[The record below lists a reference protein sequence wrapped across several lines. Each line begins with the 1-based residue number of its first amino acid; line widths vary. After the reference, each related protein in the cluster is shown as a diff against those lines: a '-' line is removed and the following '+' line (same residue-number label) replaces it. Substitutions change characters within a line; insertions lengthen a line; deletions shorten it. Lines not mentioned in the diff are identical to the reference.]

1 MGAFGSGA
9 AREERGR
16 IVADR
21 PVYRPEAT
29 VSPET
34 IRTALQL
41 ASRAPSVHNS
51 QPWRWR
57 VDLTRPEPR
66 LDLYVEPDLQLSHVD
81 PDGRGMILSCGAA
94 LHHCVVA
101 FAALGHRV
109 RVHRLP
115 DSDRPE
121 HLASI
126 ELCASDAA
134 QDCVQ
139 ADVTLAAAIPRRRTD
154 RRYFSGWP
162 VAAAD
167 IALMGARAARA
178 GVMLRRVDA
187 LDRLNAVVARAV
199 FEHRTD
205 YGYIAELTTWSGRY
219 GSVAG
224 VPARSVPASDAG
236 APIPGRLFADPELP
250 QPPGATPGQDRAVM
264 LALGTEDDDRLAQ
277 LRAGEATSVVLLTAT
292 ALGLA
297 SCPVTEPLEIAETRA
312 EVRRDVFGTGGYPQM
327 LLRVGWA
334 PINADPLP
342 ATPRR
347 GLNDTVEWVGGE
359 PSDAGRGGPLVRHG
373 ADVLVGATSGRILDR
388 ASMSRCR

>member
-1 MGAFGSGA
+1 MDEQLAGYPDA
-9 AREERGR
+9 AAVR
-16 IVADR
+16 
-21 PVYRPEAT
+21 
-29 VSPET
+29 ET
-34 IRTALQL
+34 IRTALLL
-41 ASRAPSVHNS
+41 AARAPSVHNS

-57 VDLTRPEPR
+57 VDPAPSAPR
-66 LDLYVEPDLQLSHVD
+66 LDLYVEPDLQLRSVD

-101 FAALGHRV
+101 FAALGQQV
-109 RVHRLP
+109 KVHRLP
-115 DSDRPE
+115 DPTHPD

-126 ELCASDAA
+126 ELCPPGPE
-134 QDCVQ
+134 QDLSQV
-139 ADVTLAAAIPRRRTD
+139 DVALAAAIPRRRTD

-178 GVMLRRVDA
+178 GVMLRQVDA

-205 YGYIAELTTWSGRY
+205 YDYLAELTTWSGRY

-224 VPARSVPASDAG
+224 VPAESVPAPDAG
-236 APIPGRLFADPELP
+236 AAIPGRFFAGPALA
-250 QPPGATPGQDRAVM
+250 QPPGAVPAEDRAVM
-264 LALGTEDDDRLAQ
+264 LALGTETDDRLAQ
-277 LRAGEATSVVLLTAT
+277 LRSGEATSVVLLTAT

-312 EVRRDVFGTGGYPQM
+312 AVRRDVFGTSGYPQM

-347 GLNDTVEWVGGE
+347 FLNDTVQWLIADTREADPGE
-359 PSDAGRGGPLVRHG
+359 ARGLAVY
-373 ADVLVGATSGRILDR
+373 A
-388 ASMSRCR
+388 

>member
-1 MGAFGSGA
+1 MAEQTAVDPHGVPVH
-9 AREERGR
+9 E
-16 IVADR
+16 IV
-21 PVYRPEAT
+21 
-29 VSPET
+29 
-34 IRTALQL
+34 RTALLL
-41 ASRAPSVHNS
+41 ATRAPSVHNS

-57 VDLTRPEPR
+57 AELTPSSARVDL
-66 LDLYVEPDLQLSHVD
+66 YMEPDLQLRNVD

-101 FAALGHRV
+101 FAALGQRV

-115 DSDRPE
+115 DPARPE

-126 ELCASDAA
+126 ELCSPGAEDDLA
-134 QDCVQ
+134 Q
-139 ADVTLAAAIPRRRTD
+139 ADVVLAAAIPRRRTD
-154 RRYFSGWP
+154 RRNFSDWP
-162 VAAAD
+162 VADAD

-199 FEHRTD
+199 FQHRTD
-205 YGYIAELTTWSGRY
+205 YDYLAELTAWSGRY

-224 VPARSVPASDAG
+224 VPARNIPAPDAG
-236 APIPGRLFADPELP
+236 AAIAGRLFAGPALD
-250 QPPGATPGQDRAVM
+250 QPPGAAPDDDRAVM
-264 LALGTEDDDRLAQ
+264 LALGTESDDLLAQ

-312 EVRRDVFGTGGYPQM
+312 AVRRDVFGTSGYPQM
-327 LLRVGWA
+327 LLRLGWA

-347 GLNDTVEWVGGE
+347 SLNDTVTWHLPMG
-359 PSDAGRGGPLVRHG
+359 AGSAHET
-373 ADVLVGATSGRILDR
+373 A
-388 ASMSRCR
+388 